1 MGRTKM
7 PRWTAKDTARETDS
21 SIKDTNRAFHD
32 SRESAA
38 SSGHL
43 DERNESKVSDSEEG
57 KSIWGIITS
66 ILGKKDD

>member
-1 MGRTKM
+1 M